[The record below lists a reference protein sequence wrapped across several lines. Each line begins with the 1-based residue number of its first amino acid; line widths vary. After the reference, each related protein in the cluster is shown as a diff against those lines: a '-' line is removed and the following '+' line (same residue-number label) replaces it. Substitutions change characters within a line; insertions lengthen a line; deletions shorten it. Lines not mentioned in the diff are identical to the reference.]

1 MIIKT
6 FLVILV
12 MTDILILYKLSVAI
26 DRVEDD
32 IVDIEITYTKLQ
44 DVLRDMNDMMIL
56 SRCSDRDKLPF
67 E

>member
-1 MIIKT
+1 
-6 FLVILV
+6 

-56 SRCSDRDKLPF
+56 SRCSDRDELPF